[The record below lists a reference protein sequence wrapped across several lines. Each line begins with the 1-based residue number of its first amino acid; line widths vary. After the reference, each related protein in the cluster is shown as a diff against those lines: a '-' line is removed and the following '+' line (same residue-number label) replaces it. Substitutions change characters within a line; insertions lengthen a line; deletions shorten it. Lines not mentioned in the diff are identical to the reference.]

1 MKTTIKIVIAAL
13 LFLCLANMPYGFYML
28 VRFTATI
35 AFAYL
40 SYEYFKS
47 KQEKLG
53 VLFAFLGLLFQPFFK
68 VALGRMIWNCIDVV
82 VAIVLLYL
90 IIIDFRKKAN
100 CQ

>member
-1 MKTTIKIVIAAL
+1 
-13 LFLCLANMPYGFYML
+13 ML
-28 VRFTATI
+28 VRFVATV

-53 VLFAFLGLLFQPFFK
+53 VLFASLVLLFQPFFK

>member
-28 VRFTATI
+28 VRFAATV

-53 VLFAFLGLLFQPFFK
+53 VLFASLVLLFQPFFK
-68 VALGRMIWNCIDVV
+68 IALGRMIWNCMDVV
-82 VAIVLLYL
+82 VAIMLLYL
-90 IIIDFRKKAN
+90 IIIDFRKIAN

>member
-1 MKTTIKIVIAAL
+1 
-13 LFLCLANMPYGFYML
+13 MPYGFYML
-28 VRFTATI
+28 VRFAATV

-53 VLFAFLGLLFQPFFK
+53 VLFASLVLLFQPFFK
-68 VALGRMIWNCIDVV
+68 IALGRMIWNCMDVV
-82 VAIVLLYL
+82 VAIMLLYL
-90 IIIDFRKKAN
+90 IIIDFRKIAN

>member
-28 VRFTATI
+28 VRFAATV

-53 VLFAFLGLLFQPFFK
+53 VLFASLVLLFQPFFK
-68 VALGRMIWNCIDVV
+68 IALGRMIWNCIDVV
-82 VAIVLLYL
+82 VAIMLLYL
-90 IIIDFRKKAN
+90 IIIDFRKIAN

>member
-1 MKTTIKIVIAAL
+1 LKTTIKIVIAAL

-28 VRFTATI
+28 VRFAATV

-53 VLFAFLGLLFQPFFK
+53 VLFASLVLLFQPFFK
-68 VALGRMIWNCIDVV
+68 IALGRMIWNCMDVV
-82 VAIVLLYL
+82 VAIMLLYL
-90 IIIDFRKKAN
+90 IIIDFRKIAN

>member
-28 VRFTATI
+28 VRFAATV

-53 VLFAFLGLLFQPFFK
+53 VLFASLVLLFQPFFK
-68 VALGRMIWNCIDVV
+68 IALGRMIWNCMDVV
-82 VAIVLLYL
+82 VAIMLLYL
-90 IIIDFRKKAN
+90 IIIDFRKIAN
-100 CQ
+100 CK

>member
-28 VRFTATI
+28 VRFAATV

-53 VLFAFLGLLFQPFFK
+53 VLFASLVLLFQPFFK